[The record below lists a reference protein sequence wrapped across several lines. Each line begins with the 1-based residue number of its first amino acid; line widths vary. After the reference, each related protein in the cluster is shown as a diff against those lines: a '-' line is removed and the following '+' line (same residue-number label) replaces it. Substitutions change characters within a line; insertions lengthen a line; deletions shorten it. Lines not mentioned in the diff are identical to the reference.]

1 MLCHEYGW
9 TVEQCFDRTHE
20 QIEVLTEAINK
31 RKMNE
36 LESQVQL
43 HGGKMTKSTQR
54 ESMSVD
60 DDWQKL
66 KSLGI
71 AKDK

>member
-9 TVEQCFDRTHE
+9 TVEQCFDCTQE
-20 QIEVLTEAINK
+20 QIEVLAEAINK
-31 RKMNE
+31 RKMKE

-60 DDWQKL
+60 NDWEKL
-66 KSLGI
+66 KGLGI